1 MSEEPRFD
9 WPTILRSV
17 AIIVGASTVVG
28 FAIPPIITLAF
39 GLFNTG
45 YAAGNEFFNW
55 GYWVVAWIATFVQGA
70 YFLRH
75 VGEKIVDDM
84 LVVAIVSMIALVIIK
99 FIVAIVYLPIT
110 ADGQPVSL
118 MTGIDAAGALAIVV
132 VAMVAARMNAYK

>member
-1 MSEEPRFD
+1 MAEEPRFD
-9 WPTILRSV
+9 WPAIARSV
-17 AIIVGASTVVG
+17 AIIVGASAVVG
-28 FAIPPIITLAF
+28 FAVPPIITLAF

-45 YAAGNEFFNW
+45 YAAGNDLFNW

-84 LVVAIVSMIALVIIK
+84 LVVAIVSMILLVIIK

-110 ADGQPVSL
+110 ADGRPVSL
-118 MTGIDAAGALAIVV
+118 MTAIDAGGALLIVV
-132 VAMVAARMNAYK
+132 IALIAARMNAYK